1 LNHNIGAGS
10 SKDKNAATKN
20 PVLSVEKMA
29 DVMEV
34 DGDGAL
40 AGSLA
45 GVQDAMSGAADGAA
59 CEIAA
64 SAAVASEKSA
74 EGEIQPAAAVYAD
87 GAATVGAGPKPSPST
102 PGKEE
107 AAASTSADVPAED
120 PKQKAPKVGKLMAQ
134 VRDTVPS
141 ARMRI
146 CTAMRQGSL
155 QIFGGSFVSS

>member
-1 LNHNIGAGS
+1 
-10 SKDKNAATKN
+10 
-20 PVLSVEKMA
+20 MA

-34 DGDGAL
+34 DVNGAV

-45 GVQDAMSGAADGAA
+45 GVQHAMSGAADGAA
-59 CEIAA
+59 CETAA

-102 PGKEE
+102 PGKEK
-107 AAASTSADVPAED
+107 AAASTSAEVPAED

-134 VRDTVPS
+134 VRDTVSS
-141 ARMRI
+141 ACMRV
-146 CTAMRQGSL
+146 CAATRQGSL
-155 QIFGGSFVSS
+155 QFVGRVFFSS